1 MDGSCVR
8 VGELYSVQGLAVGWR
23 CPPQLGQL
31 LLRPSHGRSGSDHF
45 ESHTIPMCLSCN
57 RALHPVQESSNALGN
72 SYHFSLALHS
82 AFDKQLPLAK
92 SDAKILVLATE
103 LSM

>member
-1 MDGSCVR
+1 MAEVARTTLKATQSQCV
-8 VGELYSVQGLAVGWR
+8 
-23 CPPQLGQL
+23 
-31 LLRPSHGRSGSDHF
+31 
-45 ESHTIPMCLSCN
+45 CLVN